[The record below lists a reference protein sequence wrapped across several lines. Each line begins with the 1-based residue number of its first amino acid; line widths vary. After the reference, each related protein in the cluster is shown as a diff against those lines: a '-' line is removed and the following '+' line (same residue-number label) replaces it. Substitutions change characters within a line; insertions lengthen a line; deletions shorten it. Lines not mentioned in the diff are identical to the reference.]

1 MVKLNVI
8 DRPIDDY
15 RGAKSTLCPGCG
27 HDAIS
32 SVIISSAWANGLPP
46 KQLAKMSGIGC
57 SSKTPAYFLGQSHG
71 FNTAHGRMPSVT
83 TGAAMANRDL
93 CFIAVSGD
101 GDTASIG
108 IGQFIHAI
116 RRNLNMVYIVE
127 NNGVYGL
134 TKGQYSATAEEGSQ
148 KRKSAPNQTQP
159 IDLCKLAITL
169 GCPFVARSFSGS
181 RQQLTALVRAALS
194 HRGMAVIDVISPC
207 VTFANNDESLKSYGY
222 VKSHDEEL
230 HVVDYIPHFE
240 PITEVEVPEG
250 EFREVQLHDGSFI
263 RLETIGE
270 AHDPASEMAA
280 LEALHR
286 AEVAQKHVTGLLYF
300 NPGKPTLDDTL
311 NLVET
316 PLAELPDE
324 RLRPSRKSLEE
335 LLASFRS

>member
-15 RGAKSTLCPGCG
+15 RGGKSTLCPGCG

-93 CFIAVSGD
+93 CFSAVSGD

-207 VTFANNDESLKSYGY
+207 VTFANNEESLKSYGY

-240 PITEVEVPEG
+240 PIAEVEVPEG

-263 RLETIGE
+263 RLETIGD

-300 NPGKPTLDDTL
+300 NPGKPTLDETL

-324 RLRPSRKSLEE
+324 QLKPSRESLEE
-335 LLASFRS
+335 LLAGFRS